1 MRLAAKGCRM
11 GIFDWLFGKGKQPP
25 ASRRGRRYEFVTG
38 NVEFA
43 IRLNRGEPFHALVQE
58 IKSKWTPGNEHL
70 WDDYD
75 VESLI
80 DSDEKKNQVVNQLL
94 YSRITIY
101 RALREKGM
109 DIKGKDPFEYIE
121 QAEEQITCLKVLFP
135 ALFPKGSLSVP
146 VWPGAQLLDSEDA
159 EPT

>member
-1 MRLAAKGCRM
+1 M
-11 GIFDWLFGKGKQPP
+11 GFFDWLFGKQNRPQAP
-25 ASRRGRRYEFVTG
+25 RTGRKYEFVTG

-43 IRLNRGEPFHALVQE
+43 IRLNRGEPFPALVNE

-70 WDDYD
+70 WDEYD

-80 DSDEKKNQVVNQLL
+80 DSDEKTSQTVNQLL

-109 DIKGKDPFEYIE
+109 DIKGQDPFEYIE
-121 QAEEQITCLKVLFP
+121 QAEEQITRLKMLFP
-135 ALFPKGSLSVP
+135 ALFPKGSLSIP
-146 VWPGAQLLDSEDA
+146 VWPGAKLFNGEDA
-159 EPT
+159 EPGAGATRGR